1 MTDATPD
8 GSLPVADLDRLI
20 AICDRFEAD
29 WKSGRPRSIEDELRE
44 APEPLLD
51 RLLRDLLALEL
62 EARGAG
68 GGGPGRTSTA
78 RGSPSRPEWSMP
90 RSPRTG
96 RHSP

>member
-20 AICDRFEAD
+20 AICDRFEVD

-44 APEPLLD
+44 RPSRSATGCSATSW
-51 RLLRDLLALEL
+51 RWSWRRA
-62 EARGAG
+62 AG
-68 GGGPGRTSTA
+68 GRRPGRTSTA
-78 RGSPSRPEWSMP
+78 HGSPSRPEWSMP